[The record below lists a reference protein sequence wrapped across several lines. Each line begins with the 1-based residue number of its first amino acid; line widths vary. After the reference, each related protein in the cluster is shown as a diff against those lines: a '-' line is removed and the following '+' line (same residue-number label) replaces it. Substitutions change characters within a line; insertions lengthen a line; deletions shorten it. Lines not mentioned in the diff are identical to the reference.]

1 MFIYCFFFLGGLL
14 YEVNHFFHGHGFGR
28 AACLAGHRTGSN
40 ANIIVNGDFSANASS
55 YVVYPGNDSKK
66 SSTAVTN
73 PASPTGWAGS
83 TNDGVQGTD
92 VGFTPKTSFSPTSV
106 NGVTDYAFIHFA
118 STLSQ
123 SFTVTPGATYT
134 VSFEAASQSGQT
146 PPTLTAYVLDGT
158 TSKTNPLASNSPTLS
173 SASFNPV
180 SFNFTAGTASTDTL
194 LFETSTNNNAADIT
208 DVSIAPVPEPAAMG
222 LFGVG
227 ALGLLL
233 ARRQKA

>member
-1 MFIYCFFFLGGLL
+1 MKSIMFSTAMVL
-14 YEVNHFFHGHGFGR
+14 
-28 AACLAGHRTGSN
+28 AAPLAMLVAAQAAN

-55 YVVYPGNDSKK
+55 YVVYPGNDGK
-66 SSTAVTN
+66 SSTAGTN

-92 VGFTPKTSFSPTSV
+92 VGFTPKTPFAPSSLGTV
-106 NGVTDYAFIHFA
+106 VDYAFIHFQ
-118 STLSQ
+118 SSLYQ

-134 VSFEAASQSGQT
+134 VSFMAASQSGQAA
-146 PPTLTAYVLDGT
+146 PTLTAYALDGTT
-158 TSKTNPLASNSPTLS
+158 TSKTNPLASKSPTLS
-173 SASFNPV
+173 STSFDPV

-194 LFETSTNNNAADIT
+194 LFATSTNNDAADIT

-227 ALGLLL
+227 AVGLLL
-233 ARRQKA
+233 ARRRKA